1 MYIPNYTVILK
12 FACKGTKY
20 PANLQCSERHI
31 TPRTRLFIS
40 FFVSVCQFFSNFAA
54 VYAYRALQAQFL

>member
-1 MYIPNYTVILK
+1 MYISYNIVILK

-31 TPRTRLFIS
+31 TPKTRLFIS

-54 VYAYRALQAQFL
+54 VFNGLTA